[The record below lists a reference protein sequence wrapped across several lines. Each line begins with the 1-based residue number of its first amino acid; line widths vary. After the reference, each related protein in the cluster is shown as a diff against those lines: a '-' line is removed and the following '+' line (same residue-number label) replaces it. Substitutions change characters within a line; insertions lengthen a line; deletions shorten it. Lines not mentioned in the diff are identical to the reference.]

1 MPKTRHY
8 KPKQEKKII
17 ETDIQRS
24 QILELANKDFKRN
37 MINIFLMEE
46 EMEKIHEKMYIFI
59 RDLEYKNTLKF

>member
-17 ETDIQRS
+17 ETDIQRR